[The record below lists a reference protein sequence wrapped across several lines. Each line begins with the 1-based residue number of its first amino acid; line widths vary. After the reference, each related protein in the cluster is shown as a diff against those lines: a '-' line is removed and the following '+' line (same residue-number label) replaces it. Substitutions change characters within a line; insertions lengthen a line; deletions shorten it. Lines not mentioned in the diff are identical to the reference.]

1 MKFNIKLQLSVPELI
16 LIAVTMLWGLT
27 FIIIHYAVSFS
38 GPFFFVG
45 LRFSVAALVLMV
57 ATGFSFVRSSAIEWL
72 AGSTIGLAIAL
83 GYGLQ
88 TWGMQSIS
96 GSQSAFITAMYVP
109 LVPLLQWLCLKKR
122 PSLICCIGVLLA
134 FIGLLLLSG
143 GQGIGHLSRGEII
156 TLFSSVAIAAEIILI
171 SAFVPQVDAKKVTVI
186 QLVMAALF
194 SFLMM
199 FPHGESLPELQ
210 PAIWYTAGVLGLA
223 SAAIQMTMNW
233 AQRSVSP
240 TRATIIYA
248 GEPVW
253 AGVFGWIVGE
263 YLSILALSGAA
274 LIVAGVLV
282 SELRLSKAKTS
293 ATEH

>member
-1 MKFNIKLQLSVPELI
+1 MKHNLKLQLSFPELI
-16 LIAVTMLWGLT
+16 LLAVTLLWGLT
-27 FIIIHYAVSFS
+27 FIIIHYAVQFS

-45 LRFSVAALVLMV
+45 LRFTVATMVLMI
-57 ATGFSFVRSSAIEWL
+57 ATRFTFIRSSAIEWL
-72 AGSTIGLAIAL
+72 AGSLIGLAIAL

-88 TWGMQSIS
+88 TWGMQSIT

-122 PSLICCIGVLLA
+122 PSVMSCIGALLA

-143 GQGIGHLSRGEII
+143 GQGIGHLSRGEVI

-186 QLVMAALF
+186 QLLMAAVF
-194 SFLMM
+194 SYLMM
-199 FPHGESLPELQ
+199 IPNGETLPTIH
-210 PAIWYTAGVLGLA
+210 PVIGFTAGGLGLA
-223 SAAIQMTMNW
+223 SAAIQITMNW
-233 AQRSVSP
+233 AQRTVSP

-253 AGVFGWIVGE
+253 AGVFGWIAGE
-263 YLSILALSGAA
+263 YLSVMALSGAA
-274 LIVAGVLV
+274 LIVAGVVV
-282 SELRLSKAKTS
+282 SELKLSRGKGS
-293 ATEH
+293 V